1 MLQTQ
6 GSGGCTAF
14 SEPSKPNALWL
25 PNTELTHKAATT
37 VYCKRRMNYN
47 REDSNVHDVSE
58 HKESHAGS
66 EHSILEAPTLS
77 PAAAESKHPGISA
90 RTHK

>member
-58 HKESHAGS
+58 YKESHAGS
-66 EHSILEAPTLS
+66 ERSILEAPTLS
-77 PAAAESKHPGISA
+77 PAAAESEHSGMSA